1 MQILR
6 RVVAGLLILLL
17 LPLGVAI
24 GEEQQVQQRDS
35 HLIFRFTELPDPN
48 YFFRNFQLRIVRP
61 IKDATGQDSDRIIR
75 DNPMSSRGFLT
86 GWLQSNQKVGVIQ
99 KTTTVVSL
107 SGSGQPV
114 RIDLN
119 PGEAV
124 VYDVRTNDILAIA
137 RCANK
142 VTDGKFEPPSPE
154 VKITQGE
161 KGEKG
166 EPGLPGRDGRDG
178 RDGEKGEKGERGDRG
193 ETGPQGSR
201 GRFNKKLLV
210 PIFGGIGVAVILGV
224 FLPKHKQVAPGQKIN
239 IQGNG
244 GQIN

>member
-61 IKDATGQDSDRIIR
+61 IKDATGIDSDRIIR
-75 DNPMSSRGFLT
+75 DCPMALSGFLSR
-86 GWLQSNQKVGVIQ
+86 WLQPGQKPVILEKQ
-99 KTTTVVSL
+99 TQVVML
-107 SGSGQPV
+107 GCRGEPIRV
-114 RIDLN
+114 NLN
-119 PGEAV
+119 KGEAV
-124 VYDVRTNDILAIA
+124 IYDTATNDILAVS

-178 RDGEKGEKGERGDRG
+178 ERGEKGDRGEMGLRDDKGEKGG
-193 ETGPQGSR
+193 
-201 GRFNKKLLV
+201 FKKKWLV
-210 PIFGGIGVAVILGV
+210 GGLILVGAVVIVG
-224 FLPKHKQVAPGQKIN
+224 FSKHRDTIVVVPGQKPN
-239 IQGNG
+239 VQGNG
-244 GQIN
+244 DQIN